1 MNTPNPLVPQGTFP
15 DPRGKSHIR
24 ITVFTIL
31 AIHVAFLGL
40 LLLQA
45 CNRKA
50 DTNFPEP
57 TNAGPGWV
65 EPTNL
70 PVVAATNP
78 PAPANL
84 VVTPPAAVVPLPPPP
99 VETQVAIALEH
110 VVVKGDTFSTLAKK
124 YSVTSKAIAEANPGV
139 DSSRL
144 KIGQKLKIPAPSIRS
159 PGNGTLV
166 AEAAGKSYTVKS
178 GDTLGK
184 IAKANG
190 VTVNALRSANQLK
203 TDQIKVGQKLSIPG
217 KAAAAAS
224 ETVRPGPGTGSV
236 AIPSNPPP
244 PANP

>member
-45 CNRKA
+45 CNRKT
-50 DTNFPEP
+50 DSNLPEP
-57 TNAGPGWV
+57 SNAGQGWV

-70 PVVAATNP
+70 PVAAPAIP
-78 PAPANL
+78 PAPTNIA
-84 VVTPPAAVVPLPPPP
+84 VTPPGVVVPPPP
-99 VETQVAIALEH
+99 VDTQAAIALDH
-110 VVVKGDTFSTLAKK
+110 VVVKGDTFSSLAKR
-124 YSVTSKAIAEANPGV
+124 YNVTSKAIAEANPGV

-144 KIGQKLKIPAPSIRS
+144 KIGQKLKIPAPTSRS
-159 PGNGTLV
+159 PANATVV
-166 AEAAGKSYTVKS
+166 AEGAGKTYTVKS

-190 VTVNALRSANQLK
+190 VTIQALRSANQLK

-217 KAAAAAS
+217 KAAAAAP
-224 ETVRPGPGTGSV
+224 ETAGPAPGSGSA
-236 AIPSNPPP
+236 AIPLSPPP

>member
-1 MNTPNPLVPQGTFP
+1 MNTPSPLVPQGTFP

-50 DTNFPEP
+50 ESNFPEP
-57 TNAGPGWV
+57 TNAAQGWV

-70 PVVAATNP
+70 PVAVATNP
-78 PAPANL
+78 PAPANIA
-84 VVTPPAAVVPLPPPP
+84 VTPPGPVVLPPPP
-99 VETQVAIALEH
+99 PPELPAAIALDH

-144 KIGQKLKIPAPSIRS
+144 KIGQKLKIPTPTTRS
-159 PGNGTLV
+159 PGNATVV
-166 AEAAGKSYTVKS
+166 AEAAGKTYTVKS

-190 VTVNALRSANQLK
+190 VTVSALRSANQLK

-217 KAAAAAS
+217 KAGAAAP
-224 ETVRPGPGTGSV
+224 ETAGPPPGSGSV
-236 AIPSNPPP
+236 AIRSNPPP
-244 PANP
+244 PAHP